1 MSRVTISF
9 KPGRSTVYN
18 RASLRMD
25 RPLHTNPLLT
35 LHAEQV
41 EVLYRNMPMGVL
53 VSAVNSAIL
62 AAVEWPVVPHAYL
75 LLWVLIIWIAAGI
88 RAILILNYRR
98 GVPSSWQAKDWHRWM
113 LWSTALSGMGWGGSV
128 YFFTPEIP
136 FTYEVVQMFVLGGMM
151 AGAIPLFSVSF
162 PLFLC
167 YVLALALPL
176 LAHFFLSGHE
186 FHSIMGIMGTVFLVA
201 TIHSAWT
208 FNRVMLSSMS
218 LRLEKLSLVQ
228 SLTTRTEVVEQ
239 LNQEIT
245 KEMHDRRIIE
255 EQLRTAQSGL
265 EQRIA
270 ERTADLAQANARL
283 QDEVEEHR
291 RTETALL
298 ASEQRF
304 NYLTDNLNQGVWFAR
319 ARPPQVLYVNPAFE
333 RIWGLPAKRFYENPT
348 LWRDCIHPDDRHFV
362 TEAYDT
368 EIANPTG
375 RDLQRLYRIVRPDGQ
390 LRWIHDRMVIHH
402 TPTGEVDS
410 LSGITEDITDAREL
424 EDQLRQAQ
432 KMEAVGR
439 LAGGVAHDFN
449 NVMTVILGYSAV
461 LLQELSQN
469 SSARHFVQ
477 EIQRAGER
485 CAALTSQLL
494 AFSRKQMLHPVSLD
508 LHRVI
513 RDLMTLLKS
522 LIGEHITIV
531 LRLDATPRW
540 VKVDA
545 VQLEQ
550 VLLNLAVNA
559 RDAMPH
565 GGTLT
570 IDTDQVFPDQV
581 WGSGQGP
588 RNART
593 YARLRVHDTGAGI
606 DPAAKPK
613 IFEPFFT
620 TKPVGQGTGL
630 GLSTVYG
637 IVHQSGGTIAVE
649 SAVGHGTTMTV
660 FLPEVAPPRTTVPP
674 AFPEATSQP
683 GTEVILL
690 VEDEPSVRLLTQ
702 HILRAH
708 GYTVHEAED
717 GFQALDLIRRSTL
730 HIDLVVTDLV
740 MPGMNGKELAMRLRG
755 HFGTLKVLY
764 MSGYSDSLPV
774 TGAESQGQATFLQK
788 PFSPEDLI
796 RKVHEILHANSPA

>member
-1 MSRVTISF
+1 
-9 KPGRSTVYN
+9 
-18 RASLRMD
+18 MD
-25 RPLHTNPLLT
+25 RPVHTDPIPSLQT
-35 LHAEQV
+35 EEV
-41 EVLYRNMPMGVL
+41 EILYRNMPTGVL
-53 VSAVNSAIL
+53 ASAVNAGIL
-62 AAVEWPVVPHAYL
+62 AAVEWPVVPHPPL
-75 LLWVLIIWIAAGI
+75 LLWVTVMWIVAGLRALLIF
-88 RAILILNYRR
+88 NYRR
-98 GVPSSWQAKDWHRWM
+98 AVPSSWRSADWHRWM
-113 LWSTALSGMGWGGSV
+113 LVSTTMSGIGWGSSI
-128 YFFTPEIP
+128 YLLTPEIP
-136 FTYEVVQMFVLGGMM
+136 LPYELVQVFVLGGMV
-151 AGAIPLFSVSF
+151 AGAASVLSVSLPVF
-162 PLFLC
+162 MC
-167 YVLALALPL
+167 YALAVTVPILGHL
-176 LAHFFLSGHE
+176 FLSGHD
-186 FHSIMGIMGTVFLVA
+186 FHLIMGIMGTLFLIA
-201 TIHSAWT
+201 TTHSAWN

-218 LRLEKLSLVQ
+218 LRLEKLSLVG
-228 SLTTRTEVVEQ
+228 SLTARTEAVER

-245 KEMHDRRIIE
+245 KEIHDRRVIE
-255 EQLRTAQSGL
+255 ERLRTAQSDL

-270 ERTADLAQANARL
+270 ERTADLARANDSL
-283 QDEVEEHR
+283 QDEVQEHR

-298 ASEQRF
+298 SSEQRF

-319 ARPPQVLYVNPAFE
+319 AQPPQVLYVNPAFE
-333 RIWGLPAKRFYENPT
+333 RIWGLPAAQFYENPK
-348 LWRDCIHPDDRHFV
+348 LWRDCIHPDDRRLA
-362 TEAYDT
+362 TEAYDA

-375 RDLQRLYRIVRPDGQ
+375 HDFQRVYRIVRPDGQ
-390 LRWIHDRMVIHH
+390 IRWVHDRMVIHH
-402 TPTGEVDS
+402 TPTGEVDR

-424 EDQLRQAQ
+424 EDQLHQAQ

-461 LLQELSQN
+461 LLQELSLN

-513 RDLMTLLKS
+513 RDLMALLKS

-531 LRLDATPRW
+531 LQLDSAPRW

-570 IDTDQVFPDQV
+570 IETDQVSPSQV
-581 WGSGQGP
+581 WGPGQGP
-588 RNART
+588 RTART
-593 YARLRVHDTGAGI
+593 YVRLRVHDTGAGI
-606 DPAAKPK
+606 DDATKDK

-620 TKPVGQGTGL
+620 TKPQGRGTGL

-637 IVHQSGGTIAVE
+637 IVHQSGGTITVN
-649 SAVGHGTTMTV
+649 SAVGQGTTMTV
-660 FLPEVAPPRTTVPP
+660 FLPEVAPPRTALSP
-674 AFPEATSQP
+674 ASSQLDSQP
-683 GTEVILL
+683 GTEIILL

-702 HILRAH
+702 HILRTH
-708 GYTVHEAED
+708 GYTVHEAQN
-717 GFQALDLIRRSTL
+717 GFQALDLIRCSAL
-730 HIDLVVTDLV
+730 HIDLLVTDLV

-755 HFGTLKVLY
+755 HFGALKVLY
-764 MSGYSDSLPV
+764 MSGYSDNPPV
-774 TGAESQGQATFLQK
+774 TGDEAQGQTTFLQK

-796 RKVHEILHANSPA
+796 RKVHEILHVTSPA

>member
-1 MSRVTISF
+1 ME
-9 KPGRSTVYN
+9 
-18 RASLRMD
+18 
-25 RPLHTNPLLT
+25 RPLHTNLPSALQ
-35 LHAEQV
+35 AEQV
-41 EVLYRNMPMGVL
+41 QVLYRNMPTGV
-53 VSAVNSAIL
+53 VASALNAAIL
-62 AAVEWPVVPHAYL
+62 AAVEWPVVPHPSL
-75 LLWVLIIWIAAGI
+75 LVWVIAIWGIAGLRALLIF
-88 RAILILNYRR
+88 NYRR
-98 GVPSSWQAKDWHRWM
+98 AIPSSWRADDWQRWM
-113 LWSTALSGMGWGGSV
+113 FVTTALSGMGWGSSV
-128 YFFTPEIP
+128 YFFAPEIP
-136 FTYEVVQMFVLGGMM
+136 LPYELVQIFVLGGMT
-151 AGAIPLFSVSF
+151 AGAVSVLSVSF
-162 PLFLC
+162 PLFIT
-167 YVLALALPL
+167 YALLVALPL
-176 LAHFFLSGHE
+176 LGHLFLSGHE
-186 FHSIMGIMGTVFLVA
+186 FHLIMGIMGTLFLFA
-201 TIHSAWT
+201 TVHSAWN

-218 LRLEKLSLVQ
+218 LRLDKLSLVQ
-228 SLTTRTEVVEQ
+228 SLTTRTEAVEQ

-245 KEMHDRRIIE
+245 REIHDRRVIE
-255 EQLRTAQSGL
+255 EQLRTAQGDL
-265 EQRIA
+265 EHRIA
-270 ERTADLAQANARL
+270 ERTADLARANTSL
-283 QDEVEEHR
+283 QDEVREHR
-291 RTETALL
+291 RTEGALL
-298 ASEQRF
+298 ASEKRF
-304 NYLTDNLNQGVWFAR
+304 NYLTDNLNQGVWFAQ
-319 ARPPQVLYVNPAFE
+319 AQPPQVLYVNPAFE
-333 RIWGLPAKRFYENPT
+333 RIWGMPAARFYDNPK
-348 LWRDCIHPDDRHFV
+348 LWRDCIHPDDRQPV
-362 TEAYDT
+362 TEAYDA

-375 RDLQRLYRIVRPDGQ
+375 HDLQRLYRIVRPDGQ
-390 LRWIHDRMVIHH
+390 VRWIHDRMVIHH
-402 TPTGEVDS
+402 TLTGEVDS
-410 LSGITEDITDAREL
+410 LSGITEDITEAHEL

-485 CAALTSQLL
+485 CAALTNQLL

-513 RDLMTLLKS
+513 RDLMALLKS

-531 LRLDATPRW
+531 LQLDAAPRW

-581 WGSGQGP
+581 WGPGHGP
-588 RNART
+588 RSART
-593 YARLRVHDTGAGI
+593 YVRLRVHDTGAGI
-606 DPAAKPK
+606 DAAAKPK

-620 TKPVGQGTGL
+620 TKPLGQGTGL

-649 SAVGHGTTMTV
+649 SAVGQGTTMTV
-660 FLPEVAPPRTTVPP
+660 FLPEVTPPRTALPP
-674 AFPEATSQP
+674 TSPALDNQP

-702 HILRAH
+702 HILRTH

-717 GFQALDLIRRSTL
+717 GFQALDLIRRQDL
-730 HIDLVVTDLV
+730 RIDLVVTDLV
-740 MPGMNGKELAMRLRG
+740 MPGMNGKELAVRLRG
-755 HFGTLKVLY
+755 HFEGLKVLY
-764 MSGYSDSLPV
+764 MSGYSDNTSV
-774 TGAESQGQATFLQK
+774 TGDEAQGQATFLQK
-788 PFSPEDLI
+788 PFSPDDLI
-796 RKVHEILHANSPA
+796 RTVHEILHATSPA